1 MNTTKSKPR
10 SKKDQNFITNLY
22 ATLKPLGFKKKRHTF
37 FKAENGFY
45 KLINIQKSQF
55 GDHFYI
61 NIGVH
66 PIGLPQ
72 LITDQLQL
80 KENISIFD
88 CILQTRI
95 EAMHIKQNQLLRNV
109 SHETIN
115 IPNYLS
121 TISTGF
127 KRGHLMKI

>member
-1 MNTTKSKPR
+1 MKNKLNLKEER
-10 SKKDQNFITNLY
+10 DFITNLH

-37 FKAENGFY
+37 FKADNGFY

-55 GDHFYI
+55 GDDFYI

-72 LITDQLQL
+72 LITDQLQIR
-80 KENISIFD
+80 ENISIFD

-95 EAMHIKQNQLLRNV
+95 EPINIKKSYLLHNV
-109 SHETIN
+109 SHETIH
-115 IPNYLS
+115 IPDYLS
-121 TISTGF
+121 TS
-127 KRGHLMKI
+127 HSL